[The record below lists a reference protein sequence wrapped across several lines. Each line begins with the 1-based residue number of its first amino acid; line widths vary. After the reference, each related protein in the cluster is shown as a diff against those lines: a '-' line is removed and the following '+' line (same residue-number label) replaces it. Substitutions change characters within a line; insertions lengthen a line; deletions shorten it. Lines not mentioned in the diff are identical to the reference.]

1 MVAEAQAQRRHRKR
15 MFKQPADP
23 CMVYALGGGGGE
35 QRDADGLVLK
45 DGQDE
50 LAPRLVREF
59 LAAEASSSSSISCG
73 GRLLEAMKTDVSTEA
88 VSSGESTRS
97 ALTFTCNL
105 SRKLS
110 ARPSTSAMTP
120 EGISANC
127 WLRGL
132 QIRASR
138 SPEASFSSSRQNG
151 PFLACSWRRR
161 ADEVQRSD
169 FRRRE
174 PRLWPT
180 GGRARIVFSA
190 YSTYNKKLCDR
201 LSVRKASPYSR
212 NVWREFTRFRLC
224 CQQKACGP
232 SGLRLSVCFL
242 WENCFCCF
250 GRLRAYLAFQR

>member
-1 MVAEAQAQRRHRKR
+1 MNLRHGLYVNSLRQR
-15 MFKQPADP
+15 
-23 CMVYALGGGGGE
+23 
-35 QRDADGLVLK
+35 
-45 DGQDE
+45 
-50 LAPRLVREF
+50 
-59 LAAEASSSSSISCG
+59 ASSSSSISCG

-151 PFLACSWRRR
+151 PFLACSCDAEPMRYSALISSPGATSLAHRRSG
-161 ADEVQRSD
+161 ADCI
-169 FRRRE
+169 FC
-174 PRLWPT
+174 
-180 GGRARIVFSA
+180 
-190 YSTYNKKLCDR
+190 NKKLCDR